1 MLRGDV
7 AEEED
12 FVPSVSG
19 LNLQDHTSD
28 VEATKQLM
36 AAEEA
41 MQLRLKAAKD
51 RAAAPAGEAAGGAAG
66 GAAAG
71 EAAGETEAPEALDA
85 VLCRLR
91 FRRGLLTAEP

>member
-19 LNLQDHTSD
+19 LPLQEHTSD

-51 RAAAPAGEAAGGAAG
+51 RAAAPAGE
-66 GAAAG
+66 
-71 EAAGETEAPEALDA
+71 TEAPEALEA